1 MENLEEKKKS
11 YKKEIEELIENYN
24 IRENLKIINAK

>member
-11 YKKEIEELIENYN
+11 YKKEIEGLIENYN